1 MAVWPPVA
9 RQDLQAPDPG
19 DSAYSPRLVAAP
31 AYHSASI
38 LPHGRLFEG
47 FQGDIATLTIH
58 IPVICLQGTAAQV
71 EASLQSLP
79 VKKKFQGYV
88 SFENQLRSVH
98 MGILSLLD
106 PLESKM
112 VPVPRDLSPSQV
124 KLLVTAALGPTELTV
139 FDAQILSA
147 IDGPG
152 THCTKAVWYDA
163 LLPESLVNTT
173 RNKTEHSQRRRM
185 WDTAFTPQALEGYN
199 KKIVS
204 YSQRLER
211 KVANSVGQ
219 AVNASSL
226 LYQFSFDLMGDFA
239 FARHADEDDS
249 LNEQWYSAIAALHKG
264 MGLLGPLSPVPWLL
278 HIGISLPLLSIVQD
292 WNEMIAFCK
301 SCMDD
306 RMKVRTQAGFVPAIL
321 RVAIRLTVIPAAS

>member
-1 MAVWPPVA
+1 
-9 RQDLQAPDPG
+9 
-19 DSAYSPRLVAAP
+19 
-31 AYHSASI
+31 
-38 LPHGRLFEG
+38 
-47 FQGDIATLTIH
+47 
-58 IPVICLQGTAAQV
+58 
-71 EASLQSLP
+71 
-79 VKKKFQGYV
+79 
-88 SFENQLRSVH
+88 
-98 MGILSLLD
+98 MGILSLSD
-106 PLESKM
+106 PLDSRMILDSKNHI
-112 VPVPRDLSPSQV
+112 
-124 KLLVTAALGPTELTV
+124 LLGHLQRRYGNFVRTGPTELTV

-199 KKIVS
+199 KKIIS

-211 KVANSVGQ
+211 KVADSIGK

-249 LNEQWYSAIAALHKG
+249 LNKQWYSAIAALHKG

-278 HIGISLPLLSIVQD
+278 HIGISLPLLSIVRD
-292 WNEMIAFCK
+292 WNNMIAFCK

-306 RMKVRTQAGFVPAIL
+306 RMEVGTQTRL
-321 RVAIRLTVIPAAS
+321 RVGNSSECYQADKNPGWQLKNGDSDVSFK